1 MKTNNQ
7 HSIDFAFVLLLFCL
21 LTMCSLTI
29 VYIGSQVYSATVK
42 TMEDHYSMTT
52 ANDYILEK
60 TRQNLAKDQIEVR
73 TIDDIDVLCL
83 HETNDQSLYTTYI
96 YVYQGQ
102 LRELLIP
109 DHIAFAKENGEAIMA
124 AQDLQL
130 NIQNEM
136 LVITL
141 TINSKTQTS
150 YIALWGGL
158 S

>member
-1 MKTNNQ
+1 MKRNNQ

-21 LTMCSLTI
+21 LTMCSLAI
-29 VYIGSQVYSATVK
+29 VYIGSQVYNATVK

-60 TRQNLAKDQIEVR
+60 TRQTLAYQQIEVK
-73 TIDDIDVLCL
+73 TIDGIDILCL
-83 HETNDQSLYTTYI
+83 HETDQDNHYTTYI

-109 DHIAFAKENGEAIMA
+109 DQIAFAKENGEAIMA
-124 AQDLQL
+124 AEKLQL
-130 NIQNEM
+130 NIKDQ
-136 LVITL
+136 LLTIDL
-141 TINSKTQTS
+141 TINDQTQTS
-150 YIALWGGL
+150 YVALWGGL